1 LPTRAGFGIQRLEFM
16 KLTGQTIALFVLL
29 ASPIPLVAQNND
41 VVAPLPAVGLVLQR
55 AMEESS
61 RESDLE
67 RAFKQHY
74 SYTRTRV
81 TEYRSSDGDLKSRE
95 EKTNESQPR
104 AVTTV
109 QPAQTTGHATDVRPA
124 GATLDGENVHGKAFD
139 RKDFLLNPGLLNRF
153 QFTLAGREIIN
164 GRPALMVDFQ
174 PKSGILPEQS
184 IKDRFINR
192 AAGRVWVDEQDYALV
207 KADLH
212 LTQRVN
218 VFGGLV
224 GAVWKCNYS
233 FERARTDDGLWFVR
247 NVDWHLEG
255 RAVIVRRVI
264 DYHEQ
269 WTNVRK
275 TA

>member
-1 LPTRAGFGIQRLEFM
+1 MSQT
-16 KLTGQTIALFVLL
+16 TGMAVLL
-29 ASPIPLVAQNND
+29 VSTTMSLVAQGNAF
-41 VVAPLPAVGLVLQR
+41 VAPLPPVGLVLQR
-55 AMEESS
+55 AMEESR
-61 RESDLE
+61 RENDLE
-67 RAFKQHY
+67 YAFKQHY

-81 TEYRSSDGDLKSRE
+81 TEYRNSDGDLKSRE

-104 AVTTV
+104 ATPPEHPIQTPGCA
-109 QPAQTTGHATDVRPA
+109 PATPSA
-124 GATLDGENVHGKAFD
+124 GATLEGENVRGKAFD
-139 RKDFLLNPGLLNRF
+139 RNDFLLNPNLLYRF

-164 GRPALMVDFQ
+164 GRPALVVDFQ
-174 PKSGILPEQS
+174 PKNGVLPEQS

-192 AAGRVWVDEQDYALV
+192 TAGRVWVDEQDYALV
-207 KADLH
+207 KVDLH

-224 GAVWKCNYS
+224 GAVWKCTYS
-233 FERARTDDGLWFVR
+233 FDRARTDDGFWFVR
-247 NVDWHLEG
+247 HVDWHLEG
-255 RAVIVRRVI
+255 RAVIIRRIV

>member
-1 LPTRAGFGIQRLEFM
+1 M
-16 KLTGQTIALFVLL
+16 KLSRIITLAILL
-29 ASPIPLVAQNND
+29 ASPIPLAAQGND
-41 VVAPLPAVGLVLQR
+41 VVAPLPPAGLVLQR
-55 AMEESS
+55 VMEESS
-61 RESDLE
+61 RESDLDHV
-67 RAFKQHY
+67 FKQHY

-81 TEYRSSDGDLKSRE
+81 TEYRNSDGDLKSRA
-95 EKTNESQPR
+95 EKTNESKPR
-104 AVTTV
+104 TGTAAH
-109 QPAQTTGHATDVRPA
+109 PAQMTSRPTGARPA
-124 GATLDGENVHGKAFD
+124 EATLEGQNVRGKAFD

-153 QFTLAGREIIN
+153 QFTPAGREIIN
-164 GRPALMVDFQ
+164 GRPALVVDFQ

-184 IKDRFINR
+184 IKDRFINH

-224 GAVWKCNYS
+224 GSVWKCTYS

-255 RAVIVRRVI
+255 RAVIIRRIV
-264 DYHEQ
+264 DYHEE

-275 TA
+275 TD

>member
-1 LPTRAGFGIQRLEFM
+1 M
-16 KLTGQTIALFVLL
+16 KLMSQTIGLAVLL
-29 ASPIPLVAQNND
+29 VSLMPLIAQSNAL
-41 VVAPLPAVGLVLQR
+41 VAPLPSIGLVLQR
-55 AMEESS
+55 AMAESS
-61 RESDLE
+61 RENDLE
-67 RAFKQHY
+67 HAFKQHY

-81 TEYRSSDGDLKSRE
+81 TEYRNSDGDLKSRE

-104 AVTTV
+104 VAS
-109 QPAQTTGHATDVRPA
+109 PAHPVQTTGRTPVTPPA
-124 GATLDGENVHGKAFD
+124 GAILVGENVRGKAFD
-139 RKDFLLNPGLLNRF
+139 RNDFLLNPNLLDRF

-174 PKSGILPEQS
+174 PKSGVLPEQS

-192 AAGRVWVDEQDYALV
+192 TAGRVWVDEQDYALV
-207 KADLH
+207 KVDLH

-224 GAVWKCNYS
+224 GAVWKCTYS
-233 FERARTDDGLWFVR
+233 FDRVRTDDGFWFVR
-247 NVDWHLEG
+247 HVDWHLEG
-255 RAVIVRRVI
+255 RAVIIRRIV

>member
-1 LPTRAGFGIQRLEFM
+1 M
-16 KLTGQTIALFVLL
+16 KWMGQTIGLAVLL
-29 ASPIPLVAQNND
+29 ASPISLIAQSN
-41 VVAPLPAVGLVLQR
+41 VVTAPLPPVGLVVQR

-61 RESDLE
+61 RESDME

-81 TEYRSSDGDLKSRE
+81 TEYRNTDGDLKSRE

-104 AVTTV
+104 PAAATRHAHTAN
-109 QPAQTTGHATDVRPA
+109 QPAE
-124 GATLDGENVHGKAFD
+124 ATLDGENVRGKAFD
-139 RKDFLLNPGLLNRF
+139 RNDFLLNPDLLNRF

-164 GRPALMVDFQ
+164 GRPALVVDFQ
-174 PKSGILPEQS
+174 PKSGDLPEHS
-184 IKDRFINR
+184 IKDRFINH
-192 AAGRVWVDEQDYALV
+192 AAGRVWLDEQDYALAKV
-207 KADLH
+207 DLH
-212 LTQRVN
+212 LTQKVS

-224 GAVWKCNYS
+224 GAVWKCTYS
-233 FERARTDDGLWFVR
+233 FDRARTPDGFWFVR
-247 NVDWHLEG
+247 HVDWHLEG
-255 RAVIVRRVI
+255 RAVVVRRII

>member
-1 LPTRAGFGIQRLEFM
+1 M
-16 KLTGQTIALFVLL
+16 KWTSQTIGLAVLL
-29 ASPIPLVAQNND
+29 VSPIPLVAQSND
-41 VVAPLPAVGLVLQR
+41 VAALLPQLDFVIQHVMA
-55 AMEESS
+55 ESS
-61 RESDLE
+61 READLD

-81 TEYRSSDGDLKSRE
+81 TEYRYSDGDLKSRE

-104 AVTTV
+104 PATATHH
-109 QPAQTTGHATDVRPA
+109 AQTAGRPA
-124 GATLDGENVHGKAFD
+124 EATLDGEKVHGKAFD
-139 RKDFLLNPGLLNRF
+139 RNDFLLNPDLLNRF
-153 QFTLAGREIIN
+153 QFTLVGRETIN
-164 GRPALMVDFQ
+164 GRPALVVDFQ
-174 PKSGILPEQS
+174 PKSDDLPEHN

-192 AAGRVWVDEQDYALV
+192 AAGRIWVDEQDYALV
-207 KADLH
+207 KVDVH

-224 GAVWKCNYS
+224 GAVWNCTYS
-233 FERARTDDGLWFVR
+233 FDRARTSDGFWFVR
-247 NVDWHLEG
+247 HVDWHLEG
-255 RAVIVRRVI
+255 RAVVVRRIV

>member
-1 LPTRAGFGIQRLEFM
+1 M
-16 KLTGQTIALFVLL
+16 KLTGQMIALSVLL
-29 ASPIPLVAQNND
+29 AWPIPLVAQSND
-41 VVAPLPAVGLVLQR
+41 VVAPLPSVSFVLQR

-61 RESDLE
+61 RESDLD

-95 EKTNESQPR
+95 EKTNKSQPR

-109 QPAQTTGHATDVRPA
+109 QPAQTTVHATDARPA

-139 RKDFLLNPGLLNRF
+139 RKDFLLNPDLLNRF

-174 PKSGILPEQS
+174 PKSGDLPEQN

-224 GAVWKCNYS
+224 GAVWKCTYS
-233 FERARTDDGLWFVR
+233 FERERTDDGLWFVR